1 MERQIGSLA
10 SDIKANQGEMRAD
23 RKADQEMMEAN
34 QARMKERLKEAT
46 RVTVSVIEGKME
58 AAVNSVRSELDE
70 KIEKTQAKL
79 RTVEA
84 SLDIR
89 VRKLEVSLENMK
101 TDFITNL
108 TMSTWGPGKS
118 IEKP

>member
-1 MERQIGSLA
+1 
-10 SDIKANQGEMRAD
+10 
-23 RKADQEMMEAN
+23 
-34 QARMKERLKEAT
+34 
-46 RVTVSVIEGKME
+46 ME

-70 KIEKTQAKL
+70 KIEKTQADL

-89 VRKLEVSLENMK
+89 ARKLEVSLENMK

-108 TMSTWGPGKS
+108 TMANLGARPIQRETLAQKCCMEETSETNKREFRAPLEAAKAVAEG
-118 IEKP
+118 